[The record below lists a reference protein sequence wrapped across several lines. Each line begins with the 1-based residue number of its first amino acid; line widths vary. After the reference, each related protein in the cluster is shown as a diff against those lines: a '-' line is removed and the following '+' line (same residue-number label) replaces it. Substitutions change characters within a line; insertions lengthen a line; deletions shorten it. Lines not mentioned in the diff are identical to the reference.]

1 MSTSARTDAVDRF
14 QGVGGAGP
22 PVMLVSL
29 KAGGVGLNLTAA
41 NHVVMYDLWWNPAVE
56 QQVGVVV
63 EPDQKSCKRMKLKQT
78 IRCRTMLKYECS
90 NGLGHA
96 ALESYMTQV
105 PGISNPSPPFL
116 LEF

>member
-1 MSTSARTDAVDRF
+1 MMSTFHCVTCLNHTLWQEFKCKPLVYHGGMSTSARTDAVDRF

-63 EPDQKSCKRMKLKQT
+63 LSMRNRPKVMQT
-78 IRCRTMLKYECS
+78 YET
-90 NGLGHA
+90 
-96 ALESYMTQV
+96 ETD
-105 PGISNPSPPFL
+105 NPL
-116 LEF
+116 QELMR